1 MTELKS
7 AELRF
12 FVKVDINERYPY
24 QVVCFKNNRCFCVV
38 RDMFVAKSICDMLNY
53 NTAQTKRNYIFLLTA
68 CGALHTDFLKPSNIK
83 KVSKEW
89 LKQKYNQVLQ
99 MIEADFRTH

>member
-1 MTELKS
+1 MTMTELKN

-12 FVKVDINERYPY
+12 FVKVDMNEKYPY

-38 RDMFVAKSICDMLNY
+38 RDMFVAKGICDMLNY
-53 NTAQTKRNYIFLLTA
+53 NTEKTKRNYIFLLIA
-68 CGALHTDFLKPSNIK
+68 CGALHRDFLKPSNIK

-99 MIEADFRTH
+99 IIEAD